1 MAKKTGTVDEANTTS
16 PVKAQPS
23 IEETVLALEKIVEDI
38 EGRLTGTLAAFIQN
52 EREATDVR
60 HKAADDRDERRTKA
74 IEAAVPFNQEAAA
87 ERDRNRTCA
96 IERHALALENL
107 AGSVQSF
114 VQLYR
119 DFADPIRQQ
128 G

>member
-1 MAKKTGTVDEANTTS
+1 MAKKTDTVDEANTTS
-16 PVKAQPS
+16 PVKAQPP
-23 IEETVLALEKIVEDI
+23 IEERILALENVIADI
-38 EGRLTGTLAAFIQN
+38 EGRLTGVLNAFIQN
-52 EREATDVR
+52 EQEAAGVR
-60 HKAADDRDERRTKA
+60 NKAADDRDERRTKA
-74 IEAAVPFNQEAAA
+74 IEASGALQLEAAA

-96 IERHALALENL
+96 LERHALALENL